1 MASLS
6 FGTFWYGGR
15 LSALEKACAYS
26 LIRQGCELTLYSY
39 CRVDNVPDGVV
50 LADAS
55 EIIPE
60 EMTKYF
66 IFKNMPDLGHFSD
79 FFRYSMF
86 RKNKKTW
93 VDLDMLFLSE
103 PYVSPSG
110 DIVVQERQGSVNGAI
125 LGLTSPFLVDELIA
139 RSKALMGKKLRWGET
154 GPLLLES
161 VLGEN
166 NDITKMSSKI
176 YYPIDHLDIYKIF
189 LPEEKEWCMDH
200 TSQSVALH
208 LFNNILNKIGY
219 WKDISPPEGS
229 YLYGILKKIEA
240 IDFFQGIYPDY
251 VMKNII
257 NNYNFRLNG
266 KDLGLKNIIKQVVP
280 SVYRTYRHYR
290 PS

>member
-1 MASLS
+1 M
-6 FGTFWYGGR
+6 
-15 LSALEKACAYS
+15 
-26 LIRQGCELTLYSY
+26 
-39 CRVDNVPDGVV
+39 
-50 LADAS
+50 
-55 EIIPE
+55 
-60 EMTKYF
+60 
-66 IFKNMPDLGHFSD
+66 
-79 FFRYSMF
+79 
-86 RKNKKTW
+86 
-93 VDLDMLFLSE
+93 DMLFLAK
-103 PYVSPSG
+103 PYVSSSG

-229 YLYGILKKIEA
+229 YLYGILNKIEA

-251 VMKNII
+251 VMENII
-257 NNYNFRLNG
+257 NNYNFRLSG
-266 KDLGLKNIIKQVVP
+266 KDLGFKNIIKQVVP